1 MKSLHEVCVYNCVEI
16 KSEFIRNNL
25 LSSVLM
31 IASQLSIYLT
41 ATEGQPKP
49 GGDRTGGRGM
59 AKSYWLAIRV
69 RQKESPETGRIGA
82 FKTNQL

>member
-1 MKSLHEVCVYNCVEI
+1 MLVIDNFSCFFGVSMKSLHEVCVYNCVEI

-31 IASQLSIYLT
+31 IASQLSIYST

-49 GGDRTGGRGM
+49 GGDRTGGLRNGEVILVGYSVE
-59 AKSYWLAIRV
+59 A
-69 RQKESPETGRIGA
+69 
-82 FKTNQL
+82 